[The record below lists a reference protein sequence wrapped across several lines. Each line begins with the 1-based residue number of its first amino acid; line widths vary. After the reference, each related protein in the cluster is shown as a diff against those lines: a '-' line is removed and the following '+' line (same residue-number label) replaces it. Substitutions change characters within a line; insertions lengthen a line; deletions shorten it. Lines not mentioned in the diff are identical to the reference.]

1 MLICYILFFGTS
13 LLTTST
19 VASFN
24 HVEKVDWDI
33 HAGTWSIKWKYASI
47 DLAANSRYIESCEQV
62 PLTVD
67 VKNESDY
74 VTQSGNY
81 QILLNGYILS
91 EGDISEMAAKDTHSL
106 QYVASEPGTYTFR
119 IYQVDEDDLIEFS
132 EDIMISCTLPEEEEK
147 KKEMEEKEKENEE
160 KNNNDQGEDEKG
172 SKDNVEEE
180 KGKEKDKEKQVE
192 GKPEQENNNGDKGK
206 EENTEG
212 DAPSNS
218 PKNGD
223 RSPETISEPVEEMQT
238 SQTDEVE

>member
-147 KKEMEEKEKENEE
+147 
-160 KNNNDQGEDEKG
+160 NNNNQGEDEKG
-172 SKDNVEEE
+172 SKDAVEEE
-180 KGKEKDKEKQVE
+180 KEKEKDKGKQEE
-192 GKPEQENNNGDKGK
+192 GKPEQENKNEDKGK
-206 EENTEG
+206 EENVEG

-218 PKNGD
+218 SKNENH
-223 RSPETISEPVEEMQT
+223 SPETISEPVEEEQT